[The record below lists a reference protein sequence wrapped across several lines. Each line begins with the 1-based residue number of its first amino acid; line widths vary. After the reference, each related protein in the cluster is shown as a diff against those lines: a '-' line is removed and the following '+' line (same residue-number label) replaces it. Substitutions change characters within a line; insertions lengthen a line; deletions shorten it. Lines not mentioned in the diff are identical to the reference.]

1 MTKMIITDLDN
12 TLLRSDKTIS
22 EYTVDVLKKCRSK
35 GVKVAFA
42 TARSAQA
49 SSRVFEQFVPDIFIG
64 YGGALVSVGDT
75 VIHRFDIPSDTS
87 SQIIKECLNTAEVL
101 SVSAINESIA
111 FSSDRKY
118 ILQKDSSYY
127 RYNDFSSNLNHRYL
141 KISLRATDPAA
152 VEKIASHY
160 PMCDMLRYTDEDLYR
175 FASLDAVKWN
185 AVKSVAEYFNINTE
199 SFVAFG
205 DDYND
210 LEMLKK
216 CGVGVAV
223 KNAIDKVRA
232 AAKYICETND
242 NDGVAKWI
250 EAHAL

>member
-22 EYTVDVLKKCRSK
+22 QYTIDVLKKCQSK

-42 TARSAQA
+42 TARSEQA
-49 SSRVFEQFVPDIFIG
+49 SLRVLKQFVPDIFIG

-75 VIHRFDIPSDTS
+75 VIHRFDIPVDTS
-87 SQIIKECLNTAEVL
+87 SQIIKECLNTAGVL
-101 SVSAINESIA
+101 SVSAINQSIA

-118 ILQKDSSYY
+118 IEQKDSSYY
-127 RYNDFSSNLNHRYL
+127 RYNDFSSNLNYRYL
-141 KISLRATDPAA
+141 KISLRSTDPTV

-160 PMCDMLRYTDEDLYR
+160 PMCDMLRYSNEDLYR
-175 FASLDAVKWN
+175 FANRDAVKWN

-210 LEMLKK
+210 LEMLRK
-216 CGVGVAV
+216 CGIGVAV
-223 KNAIDKVRA
+223 KNAIDKVRFA
-232 AAKYICETND
+232 SKYICETND

-250 EAHAL
+250 EEYAL

>member
-22 EYTVDVLKKCRSK
+22 EYTIDILKKCQSK

-42 TARSAQA
+42 TARSEQA
-49 SSRVFEQFVPDIFIG
+49 SSRVLKQFVPDIFIG

-75 VIHRFDIPSDTS
+75 VIHRFDIPVDTS

-118 ILQKDSSYY
+118 IEQKDSSYY
-127 RYNDFSSNLNHRYL
+127 QYSDFSSNLNYRYL
-141 KISLRATDPAA
+141 KISLRATDPSA

-175 FASLDAVKWN
+175 FANRDAVKWN
-185 AVKSVAEYFNINTE
+185 AVKTVAEYFNINTE

-216 CGVGVAV
+216 CGIGVAV
-223 KNAIDKVRA
+223 KNAIDKVRFS
-232 AAKYICETND
+232 AKYICETND

-250 EAHAL
+250 EEHAL

>member
-1 MTKMIITDLDN
+1 MKKMIITDLDN

-22 EYTVDVLKKCRSK
+22 EYTIDVLKRCQSK

-42 TARSAQA
+42 TARSEQA
-49 SSRVFEQFVPDIFIG
+49 SSRLFKQFVPDIFIG

-75 VIHRFDIPSDTS
+75 VIHRFDMPADTS

-101 SVSAINESIA
+101 SVSAINESVA

-118 ILQKDSSYY
+118 IVQNDSSYY
-127 RYNDFSSNLNHRYL
+127 KYTDFSSNLNYRYL
-141 KISLRATDPAA
+141 KISLRATDQAA
-152 VEKIASHY
+152 VEKIACHY
-160 PMCDMLRYTDEDLYR
+160 PMCDMLRYTGEDLYR
-175 FASLDAVKWN
+175 FANRDAVKWN
-185 AVKSVAEYFNINTE
+185 AVKTVAEYFDINTE

-216 CGVGVAV
+216 CGIGVVV
-223 KNAIDKVRA
+223 KNAIDNVRF
-232 AAKYICETND
+232 AAKYTCETND

-250 EAHAL
+250 EEHVL